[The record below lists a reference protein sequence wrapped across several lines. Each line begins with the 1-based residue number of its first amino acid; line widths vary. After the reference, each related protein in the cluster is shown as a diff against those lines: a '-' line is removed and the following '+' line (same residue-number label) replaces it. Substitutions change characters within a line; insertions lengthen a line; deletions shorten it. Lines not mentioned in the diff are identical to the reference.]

1 MHQSISEPEKLLSE
15 QKSLYCKLYTLE
27 EEKTGAIISK
37 NGSLIQELCTAQE
50 NLLCQVE
57 AAEEER
63 SALILLISDCT
74 GEPEA
79 SCTISRIAEYAG
91 GNGSR
96 RLMATGS
103 EFKNVILKLK
113 EKQET
118 NSRLL
123 KDNLEFF
130 SIFISGLKNSS
141 SLKGGYDRD
150 GKENVRV
157 VNPVLFNTKA

>member
-1 MHQSISEPEKLLSE
+1 MHQSIAELEKLLAE
-15 QKSLYCKLYTLE
+15 QKSLYCELYRLE

-37 NGSLIQELCTAQE
+37 NGSLIQELCVSQE
-50 NLLCQVE
+50 NLLGQVE
-57 AAEEER
+57 SAEAGR
-63 SALILLISDCT
+63 SALISLISDCL

-91 GNGSR
+91 ESGSR
-96 RLMATGS
+96 RLMATGA
-103 EFKNVILKLK
+103 EFKSVILRLK
-113 EKQET
+113 ERQET

-130 SIFISGLKNSS
+130 SIFIAGLKNSS